1 MGVGVVVLECREVRE
16 EREKGGAP
24 QLRREERE
32 RERQRETETEAERKK
47 DDRHQ
52 LSV

>member
-1 MGVGVVVLECREVRE
+1 MVVLECREVRE

-32 RERQRETETEAERKK
+32 TETEAEAEKK
-47 DDRHQ
+47 KTTDIN
-52 LSV
+52 